1 MAAEH
6 WLAAEPEKRKANP
19 MKNLVIASIALF
31 GLAGAAAA
39 QEAPGFYGYNP
50 YNATI
55 ESGQIAT
62 RSITASDRVSTVSD
76 EAPGS
81 TLFSINQNQN
91 YSGK

>member
-1 MAAEH
+1 MNK
-6 WLAAEPEKRKANP
+6 L
-19 MKNLVIASIALF
+19 LIASVALF

-50 YNATI
+50 YNAAI

-62 RSITASDRVSTVSD
+62 RSVMASDSVGTTVSGPD
-76 EAPGS
+76 G
-81 TLFSINQNQN
+81 FQINQNQN

>member
-1 MAAEH
+1 
-6 WLAAEPEKRKANP
+6 
-19 MKNLVIASIALF
+19 MKNLLIASVALF

-50 YNATI
+50 YDAAI

-62 RSITASDRVSTVSD
+62 RSITASDRVSTTASD

>member
-1 MAAEH
+1 MNK
-6 WLAAEPEKRKANP
+6 L
-19 MKNLVIASIALF
+19 LIASVALF

-50 YNATI
+50 YNAAI

-62 RSITASDRVSTVSD
+62 RSVTASDSVGTTVSGPD
-76 EAPGS
+76 G
-81 TLFSINQNQN
+81 FQINQNQN

>member
-1 MAAEH
+1 MNK
-6 WLAAEPEKRKANP
+6 L
-19 MKNLVIASIALF
+19 LIASVALF

-50 YNATI
+50 YDAAI

-62 RSITASDRVSTVSD
+62 RSVTASDSVGAAVSKTV
-76 EAPGS
+76 G
-81 TLFSINQNQN
+81 FQINQNQN

>member
-1 MAAEH
+1 MNK
-6 WLAAEPEKRKANP
+6 L
-19 MKNLVIASIALF
+19 LIASVALF

-50 YNATI
+50 YDAAI

-62 RSITASDRVSTVSD
+62 RSVTASDSVGTTVSGPD
-76 EAPGS
+76 G
-81 TLFSINQNQN
+81 FQINQNQN